1 MKKIFLFSIGVAAL
15 LAGCRKSNDSKEDL
29 RNFVVANLVDN
40 NGRYGARH
48 QDPTL
53 INAWGLAFSPTGIAW
68 VNSNGGWVS
77 EVYTAEGA
85 MLRPPVRIPTPTD
98 TMGGNPTG
106 IVFAGGKGFRLSN
119 GGGAIFLFVTVG
131 GVLAGWNGAAGNNA
145 LRIKDLSA
153 TSAFTGLAIAS
164 WGGKDHIYATDFK
177 RGKVIVWDTAFTMI
191 SMPFHDPAI
200 PAGYHPF
207 NIQAVAGWLFVTYAL
222 VGPTGAD
229 VKGPGHGYVSIF
241 KPDGS
246 FVSRFASAG
255 PLNSP
260 WGITAAGK
268 NFLDAKDLDE
278 ELVHLEGEVGG
289 EFTKFTGIH
298 LPPVQSN
305 KEQGDLDSVILVG
318 NFGDGRI
325 NAYGL
330 KGKFLGQLKSHFET
344 ITVDG
349 LWALS
354 FAPATSMV
362 DKRRL
367 YFTAGPNDQ
376 KNGLF
381 GYLIKQ

>member
-1 MKKIFLFSIGVAAL
+1 M
-15 LAGCRKSNDSKEDL
+15 
-29 RNFVVANLVDN
+29 
-40 NGRYGARH
+40 
-48 QDPTL
+48 
-53 INAWGLAFSPTGIAW
+53 NAWGLAFSPTGIAW
-68 VNSNGGWVS
+68 VNSNGGGVS

-85 MLRPPVRIPTPTD
+85 ILRPPVRIPTPTD

-106 IVFAGGKGFRLSN
+106 IVFAGGKGFRLWN
-119 GGGAIFLFVTVG
+119 GAAAAFLFVTED

-153 TSAFTGLAIAS
+153 TSEFKGLAIAS
-164 WGGKDHIYATDFK
+164 WGGKDYIYATDFK
-177 RGKVIVWDTAFTMI
+177 SGKIIVWDTAFTKV
-191 SMPFHDPAI
+191 SMPFHDPTI
-200 PAGYHPF
+200 PWGYHPF

-222 VGPTGAD
+222 VGPTGDD
-229 VKGPGHGYVSIF
+229 VKGPGHGFVSIF

-268 NFLDAKDLDE
+268 KFLDAKDLDD
-278 ELVHLEGEVGG
+278 ELVHLQSEVGG
-289 EFTKFTGIH
+289 TFTKLTGH
-298 LPPVQSN
+298 QLPPVVSDN
-305 KEQGDLDSVILVG
+305 ERGDLDSVILVG

-330 KGKFLGQLKSHFET
+330 KGNFLGQLKSHFQT

-354 FAPATSMV
+354 FAPASSTV
-362 DKRRL
+362 DQRRL
-367 YFTAGPNDQ
+367 YFTAGPNDE